1 MEKIIEH
8 IFGNPVYQAIAII
21 LILILIYGIMK
32 KIIKL
37 VITIGAVL
45 VCYSIYLNYTNQ
57 ELPIS
62 KEELKKSVGD
72 NVDKAKEKAKLT
84 VDQGYTALKFDPIP
98 GPFRSIISSNNISK
112 KLLNLI
118 ASKIFFPEEKNTVL
132 S

>member
-72 NVDKAKEKAKLT
+72 NVDKAKAKAKLT
-84 VDQGYTALKFDPIP
+84 VEGALENAKNEIIEKVGDKTEEIKNKIDQE
-98 GPFRSIISSNNISK
+98 ISK
-112 KLLNLI
+112 
-118 ASKIFFPEEKNTVL
+118 
-132 S
+132 